1 MRIDWSRRFNTIA
14 FLCEKEGFW
23 WYTAC
28 VLSDGCKSRVSPNSG
43 SYIA

>member
-23 WYTAC
+23 WYTRHAYC
-28 VLSDGCKSRVSPNSG
+28 LTGASPELAL
-43 SYIA
+43 IAGIT

>member
-23 WYTAC
+23 WYALHEHCLTGA
-28 VLSDGCKSRVSPNSG
+28 SPE
-43 SYIA
+43 